1 MTDNQLIRR
10 RYVFYGR
17 VQCVGFRYVARG
29 AAASA
34 GATGWVRN
42 EYDGSV
48 MMELQGT
55 PLQHDRVLQT
65 LHTERYIR
73 IDRTETR
80 TIPVEKGERSFRVRY

>member
-1 MTDNQLIRR
+1 
-10 RYVFYGR
+10 
-17 VQCVGFRYVARG
+17 
-29 AAASA
+29 
-34 GATGWVRN
+34 
-42 EYDGSV
+42 